1 MTGGIKVAKK
11 CEICNRKIGFFDS
24 RYTTSEKKIVCKD
37 CWTLYKQK
45 MPVASAYKEPINE
58 IAKYI
63 DSKSAAVYCEKH
75 QIINIPEKYRQDEI
89 NRKIRLK
96 KLKEEEEKEQQRL
109 DTIERFNEQEQKNKE
124 DMLKRLKN
132 KIILKFD
139 VAGIKYHDIGKAIAF
154 VKREKMF
161 TPFNGANSNSLKNDP
176 YQKYYETHLD
186 GIISSANFDF
196 ETENEHDKNA
206 IAVYINIKDKSFK
219 IGYVP
224 KRLTS
229 KVKDI
234 INQSNNNK
242 IALKVGCYLDGGKFK
257 VANEDQNDFSDNP
270 KLKIFTGTD
279 DLKFDIELS
288 DDNL

>member
-1 MTGGIKVAKK
+1 MMSTDNVKVSQIASELNTPEALKYCDEHK
-11 CEICNRKIGFFDS
+11 LTNFP
-24 RYTTSEKKIVCKD
+24 EKKRQENIE
-37 CWTLYKQK
+37 KQK
-45 MPVASAYKEPINE
+45 EIQKIKEEEAERRKKLE
-58 IAKYI
+58 IAKNI
-63 DSKSAAVYCEKH
+63 IKKS
-75 QIINIPEKYRQDEI
+75 RQEQE
-89 NRKIRLK
+89 N
-96 KLKEEEEKEQQRL
+96 KLKEL
-109 DTIERFNEQEQKNKE
+109 ER
-124 DMLKRLKN
+124 
-132 KIILKFD
+132 KIILKFN

-154 VKREKMF
+154 AKREKMF
-161 TPFNGANSNSLKNDP
+161 TPFDGANSNSLKNDP

-206 IAVYINIKDKSFK
+206 IAVYINIKDESFK

-257 VANEDQNDFSDNP
+257 VADEDQNDFSDNP